1 MYTRKIMIFGVTL
14 LLSSC
19 GIYTNYQ
26 SQTSVPDNLYGEE
39 VIASD
44 TVSIGSINW
53 RDFFTDPCLQKFIE
67 KGRYQ

>member
-39 VIASD
+39 VIEG
-44 TVSIGSINW
+44 VS
-53 RDFFTDPCLQKFIE
+53 
-67 KGRYQ
+67 